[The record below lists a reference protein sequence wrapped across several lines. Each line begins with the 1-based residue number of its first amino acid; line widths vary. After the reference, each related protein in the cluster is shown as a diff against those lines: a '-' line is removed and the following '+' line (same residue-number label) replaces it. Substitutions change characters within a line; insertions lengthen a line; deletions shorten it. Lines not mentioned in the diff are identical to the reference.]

1 MALQATFHIHVI
13 LLPIGIQ
20 KICLVPFR
28 KHHLG
33 WSSSWVVY
41 CISFYRLECIIQYT
55 LTWLKYV
62 TEYQIVHYATLT
74 LRRCAVFVVCFFFAS
89 SSHYHVV
96 HMEYTNVLYKARLFI
111 YKHPDLLQN
120 LQRRTLQIRVQKT
133 KKKLDLQ
140 EWKMPAP
147 LCDKGCTS
155 TTHTIKSEDYQIG
168 HQGISYCTSLSDV
181 SFPFWSK

>member
-1 MALQATFHIHVI
+1 MALQATLHIHVI

-62 TEYQIVHYATLT
+62 TEYQIVHYATPT
-74 LRRCAVFVVCFFFAS
+74 LRRCAVFVVVFFCLCKPLSFRAYGIHKCFIQGTF
-89 SSHYHVV
+89 Y
-96 HMEYTNVLYKARLFI
+96 LFI
-111 YKHPDLLQN
+111 N
-120 LQRRTLQIRVQKT
+120 TQIYSTICSAGPCRYGLRKQ
-133 KKKLDLQ
+133 KKKLDLK

-147 LCDKGCTS
+147 ISVTRVVQVLHIS
-155 TTHTIKSEDYQIG
+155 SEVRTTK
-168 HQGISYCTSLSDV
+168 
-181 SFPFWSK
+181 

>member
-74 LRRCAVFVVCFFFAS
+74 LRRCAVFVVCFFLPLQAIIMSCIWNTQMF
-89 SSHYHVV
+89 YTRHV
-96 HMEYTNVLYKARLFI
+96 YLFI
-111 YKHPDLLQN
+111 NTQIYSRICSAGPCRYGFRKQKKNWTCRNERCLPLSVTRVVQVLHIPSKV
-120 LQRRTLQIRVQKT
+120 RTT
-133 KKKLDLQ
+133 K
-140 EWKMPAP
+140 
-147 LCDKGCTS
+147 
-155 TTHTIKSEDYQIG
+155 
-168 HQGISYCTSLSDV
+168 
-181 SFPFWSK
+181 